1 LVFRFSWCFAKRRS
15 QERPIY
21 IKHGDA
27 LRNGAIIRATATASS
42 IFSASRASRKARR
55 LARQFTV
62 FANDFRGHHDRAQRQ
77 HRYAK
82 VRPTECA
89 RSNVRQVVNTFLD
102 MLARDIG
109 VNPVMAIGVSNRD
122 DFGPQKPYAA
132 ERKKG
137 PNSIPPMDR
146 GHDFGHL
153 DYRRRGQPV
162 TRRRVD
168 GSPTHVGNPVVRRID
183 ANGVYSK
190 RSHIC
195 LHHSVNGIAPLCAA
209 SFSDSPANFLAGSS
223 ATATATRL
231 ERD

>member
-27 LRNGAIIRATATASS
+27 LCNGAIIRATATASS

-62 FANDFRGHHDRAQRQ
+62 FANDFRGHHDLAQRQ

-82 VRPTECA
+82 VRLTGCV
-89 RSNVRQVVNTFLD
+89 RSNVRQIVNTLFD
-102 MLARDIG
+102 VLARDIG
-109 VNPVMAIGVSNRD
+109 VNPVVAVGVSNRH
-122 DFGPQKPYAA
+122 DFWPQKPYAT

-137 PNSIPPMDR
+137 PNSVPPTDR

-153 DYRRRGQPV
+153 DNRRGGQPV

-195 LHHSVNGIAPLCAA
+195 LHHSAKGISPLCAA
-209 SFSDSPANFLAGSS
+209 SFSGSLTNFLAGSS
-223 ATATATRL
+223 ATATRL